1 MVKDVYS
8 EKEVAFAPIFN
19 AKKTKSHCVP
29 VGIGMCFWCFCY
41 MEDLLG
47 RVFGDNSEITI
58 ITNTCLYNFD
68 PLKPHS
74 YSKTGVYRGL
84 HYFSYFWSKH
94 RLWVLKQ

>member
-29 VGIGMCFWCFCY
+29 VGIGMCFRCFCY

-47 RVFGDNSEITI
+47 RVFGDNSEII
-58 ITNTCLYNFD
+58 IFTSPY
-68 PLKPHS
+68 
-74 YSKTGVYRGL
+74 
-84 HYFSYFWSKH
+84 KH
-94 RLWVLKQ
+94 MLWVLNTNMLWVFKRSASVRHF